1 MLEPDAPAHP
11 VWMELD
17 LGALAGNYAEIRRRF
32 GPDGKVIAAI
42 KANAYGNSAIDVA
55 RTLGDLGVYALAT
68 ASFADA
74 LAVREAGIETRLLM
88 FGGPLPAAMPDLLR
102 HGLIPTVYNMD
113 LAQSVSAAATAP
125 TPVYVKVDT
134 GMGRLGVPVERAKAF
149 ILDIAGLPNLLV
161 EGVYTHAS
169 FFEAEDA
176 ERSRQR
182 IAAFDALLADLAAAG
197 LEVPVTQAIA
207 SSSLLAG
214 ITSTANAI
222 CPGHLLYGVSSVAPG
237 VGDMTGFRPVLREI
251 GARLIHVGH
260 PAGQPDRTVGVVP
273 IGLYQGYRNPLAD
286 APVAMLF
293 RGRRVPV
300 TGVSL
305 EYTKLDLTG
314 IDAPALGEEVIVI
327 GERNGESIRLEDVG
341 AWQGARAHE
350 VLMAFDQRLPCRV
363 RAVD

>member
-1 MLEPDAPAHP
+1 MLPPDASAHP

-17 LGALAGNYAEIRRRF
+17 LGALAGNTQEIRRRF
-32 GPDGKVIAAI
+32 GPDGKIIAAI
-42 KANAYGNSAIDVA
+42 KANAYGNSAVDVA

-74 LAVREAGIETRLLM
+74 LAVRQAGIDTRLVM

-102 HGLIPTVYNMD
+102 HGLIPTVYNME
-113 LAQSVSAAATAP
+113 LARTVSAAASAP

-149 ILDIAGLPNLLV
+149 ILDIAGLPNIVV

-169 FFEAEDA
+169 FYQAEDA
-176 ERSRQR
+176 ELSRQR

-214 ITSTANAI
+214 ITSTANAV

-237 VGDMTGFRPVLREI
+237 VGDMSGFRPVLREI
-251 GARLIHVGH
+251 GTRLIHVGQ
-260 PAGQPDRTVGVVP
+260 PAGQPGKTVGVVP
-273 IGLYQGYRNPLAD
+273 LGLYQGYRNPMAG
-286 APVAMLF
+286 APMAMLL

-314 IDAPALGEEVIVI
+314 IEAPELGEPVVVV
-327 GERNGESIRLEDVG
+327 GEQGGESIRLEDVG

-363 RAVD
+363 RPAD